1 MRQFDDSL
9 YARDTPISI
18 TSLPSTANA
27 IVSTV
32 EPFICSVST
41 HTK

>member
-9 YARDTPISI
+9 YARDTPIS
-18 TSLPSTANA
+18 TTAEPSTASA

-32 EPFICSVST
+32 AP
-41 HTK
+41 